1 LTANRQEAVFVK
13 PTRVAVA
20 VGAIGAAVALGVS
33 LLPSSG
39 GAAALLPTIVS
50 SNPVDYTPN
59 ITGGDCFTDAD
70 PALCRRVNDIARVG
84 NTVWAGGVI
93 GAVRKPDGSSAGTY
107 GNALSFDA
115 LTGAVN
121 TAFHP
126 VFTGPTDQIQ
136 DGPVNAVERSTDGT
150 AVWFGG
156 EFKKVDGAP
165 AKGLVRWN
173 VATNSR
179 STTFQPAI
187 GADLK
192 TSKVYDVKFF
202 CGQLWVAGDF
212 TSAGGVTRTALV
224 SLDPTTGAA
233 TGNVNLNIT
242 GTANAA
248 AGPTRVYKIAPSP
261 NCRRVVITGNFTKVM
276 GIERYQI
283 AVLNVSTTG
292 AASLAPWYGLTY
304 FRASQPGLG
313 ATPCTSQP
321 AWTRDV
327 DWAPDGTWWALA
339 GTGGGTGTFPAL
351 CDSVSRWTNND
362 DGHAVPVWVNYSEKD
377 TFLSVRVTG
386 DLVYVGGHFKSL
398 DAAVYRNGV
407 KVYSG
412 PAHAHSGLGIIR
424 ATSTSGMALPGWN
437 DGAVTGRG
445 SGWGAMLV
453 TTGDSRHAAGL
464 WVGGDSDLIRNE
476 TGHRVALLPIT

>member
-1 LTANRQEAVFVK
+1 MK
-13 PTRVAVA
+13 PSRIAIAVA
-20 VGAIGAAVALGVS
+20 ATGVVVALGVS
-33 LLPSSG
+33 LLTPSG
-39 GAAALLPTIVS
+39 GAALALPRIVS
-50 SNPVDYTPN
+50 SDPVDYTPN
-59 ITGGDCFTDAD
+59 IVGGDCFAGAD
-70 PALCRRVNDIARVG
+70 PVLCRRVNDIARIG
-84 NTVWAGGVI
+84 NTVYAGGVI
-93 GAVRKPDGSSAGTY
+93 DTVRKPDGSSAGTY

-115 LTGAVN
+115 LTGAVK

-126 VFTGPTDQIQ
+126 VFTGATDQIQ
-136 DGPVNAVERSTDGT
+136 DGPINAVERSTDGT

-156 EFKKVDGAP
+156 EFKKVNGVA
-165 AKGLVRWN
+165 AKGLVRWD
-173 VATNSR
+173 VATNSL
-179 STTFQPAI
+179 STAFKPAI
-187 GADLK
+187 GADNL
-192 TSKVYDVKFF
+192 TAKVYDIKFF
-202 CGQLWVAGDF
+202 CGRLWVAGDF

-233 TGNVNLNIT
+233 TSQVNLNIT
-242 GTANAA
+242 GTASAT

-261 NCRRVVITGNFTKVM
+261 NCARVVITGNFTKVK

-283 AVLNVSTTG
+283 AVLNVSSTG
-292 AASLAPWYGLTY
+292 VASLAPWYGLTY

-362 DGHAVPVWVNYSEKD
+362 NTHAVPVWVNYSEKD

-386 DLVYVGGHFKSL
+386 ALVYVGGHFKSL

-424 ATSTSGMALPGWN
+424 ATYTSGMSLTGWN
-437 DGAVTGRG
+437 DDAVTGRG
-445 SGWGAMLV
+445 AGWGAMLV

-476 TGHRVALLPIT
+476 TGHRIALLPLT